1 MSQTISTA
9 TNMFSALSILP
20 DLTIPP
26 DILDAPIESLAQCR
40 KSLLPPFSHTPPPSI
55 RGRHRWPS
63 SLESQSCPQSLW
75 STLDDVLIQVQPYL
89 TLNDRAKMACT
100 AKIHSLGPAYG
111 PLWFSRPWSPN
122 RRRQWGFGVPH
133 QDRTVATDSPLP
145 HTLIHFAWPFLS
157 PHDRRTMTK
166 TCSQWFLY
174 HQLRCYAMFAPI
186 ATLKHVRPP
195 PGSPT
200 ELPIGRSLLYASAR
214 CYGSILTT
222 GILSGG
228 LAVNIPIAVATGMRH
243 STHY

>member
-9 TNMFSALSILP
+9 TDMFSVLSILP

-26 DILDAPIESLAQCR
+26 DILDAPIESLAQCQ

-63 SLESQSCPQSLW
+63 SLESQSCPHASC
-75 STLDDVLIQVQPYL
+75 STLNDVLIQVQPYL
-89 TLNDRAKMACT
+89 TLNDREKMACT

-122 RRRQWGFGVPH
+122 RRRRWGFGVPH

-174 HQLRCYAMFAPI
+174 HKPRCYAMFAPI
-186 ATLKHVRPP
+186 AIIKHVYPP
-195 PGSPT
+195 PCSPT
-200 ELPIGRSLLYASAR
+200 VLPVGRLLLYASALLR
-214 CYGSILTT
+214 FHFNYVYLVRLLCW
-222 GILSGG
+222 
-228 LAVNIPIAVATGMRH
+228 
-243 STHY
+243 HYLQRTRYSA